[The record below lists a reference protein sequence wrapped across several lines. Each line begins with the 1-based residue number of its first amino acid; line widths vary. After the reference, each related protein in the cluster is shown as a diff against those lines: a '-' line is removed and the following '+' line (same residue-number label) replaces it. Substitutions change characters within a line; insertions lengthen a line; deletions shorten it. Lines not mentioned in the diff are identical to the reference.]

1 MALSRLHDVS
11 AAYGVM
17 SGLSNLRLSLAMHG
31 REHDTPAFASAVAD
45 VSRAVDGVM
54 AATTMQPG
62 SPPPPSAED
71 ERTLAAV
78 PHLLPRVRRTLADAG
93 RVAAQAAQIEALV
106 RPPEERAGQALA
118 AAKDEA
124 TR

>member
-1 MALSRLHDVS
+1 
-11 AAYGVM
+11 M

-31 REHDTPAFASAVAD
+31 REHDTPAFATAVAD
-45 VSRAVDGVM
+45 VSRAVDDTMV
-54 AATTMQPG
+54 ATTMQPRP
-62 SPPPPSAED
+62 SPLTGADD
-71 ERTLAAV
+71 ERALASV

-106 RPPEERAGQALA
+106 LAPEERSGEALT

-124 TR
+124 SR